1 MKHINAADIAGAA
14 IAAIVVL
21 ALAARL
27 RRPCTAGQRLG
38 GSLLL
43 GAVLATVA
51 CIVMD
56 KTRHAALASGHHL
69 VAPEL
74 AIGWLVIT
82 AAAGLAVFIL
92 AAWRASARAARA
104 KAAPARAGTVPV
116 RGRRG
121 VRAGYGR

>member
-21 ALAARL
+21 AVAARL
-27 RRPCTAGQRLG
+27 RRPCGAGQRLG

-51 CIVMD
+51 CTVMD
-56 KTRHAALASGHHL
+56 KTRHAALASGHHP

-74 AIGWLVIT
+74 AVGWLAVT
-82 AAAGLAVFIL
+82 AAAGLAVFIVTAL
-92 AAWRASARAARA
+92 WASARAARA
-104 KAAPARAGTVPV
+104 GAAPARAQTVPA
-116 RGRRG
+116 RRG